1 MLAADGPL
9 EELAAAGL
17 CYKISTSM
25 SRYPYLTN
33 NKCARGDGTGNA
45 SRLGRR
51 MDPCCNLHM
60 PLESD
65 ATGPLNDAVVILP
78 CHDRAKLHTGM
89 STVAESIIEYA
100 RQGYQPTS

>member
-1 MLAADGPL
+1 
-9 EELAAAGL
+9 
-17 CYKISTSM
+17 
-25 SRYPYLTN
+25 
-33 NKCARGDGTGNA
+33 
-45 SRLGRR
+45 
-51 MDPCCNLHM
+51 M